1 MTILDLKQG
10 ELGVIRAFTG
20 ESTQLVRLREMGMSA
35 GTPVRIVRYAP
46 LGDPV
51 EIKVRNFHLSIRKDL
66 ARRIIV
72 EKKV

>member
-20 ESTQLVRLREMGMSA
+20 ESKQLMRLREMGMSA
-35 GTPVRIVRYAP
+35 GTSIRIVRYAP
-46 LGDPV
+46 LGDPI

-66 ARRIIV
+66 ARHILV
-72 EKKV
+72 EKKA